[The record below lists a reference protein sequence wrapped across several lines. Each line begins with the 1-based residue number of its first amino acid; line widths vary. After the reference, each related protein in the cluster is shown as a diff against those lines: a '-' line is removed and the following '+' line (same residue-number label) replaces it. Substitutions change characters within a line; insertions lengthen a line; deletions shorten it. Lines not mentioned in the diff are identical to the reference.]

1 MIYRWLIGEITR
13 WIEVFIIDSHHQYGP
28 CSIACSIA
36 CSMFQSNEFIL
47 EDGSSYMLISSDI
60 SGWWCIVV
68 YLPLWKIMEWTSVGI
83 IPLWNS
89 QYMGKNVPNHQADLL
104 YHWYNTK
111 MGSAPVRSFPDFGVN
126 ELIRAVLAPTCADQF
141 CLTTQGWP
149 VPVPALP
156 FLVKLLAALRW
167 SRPFWSLTLE
177 HLHYITAERTCLGAP
192 KNMFK
197 QWWQKISI

>member
-13 WIEVFIIDSHHQYGP
+13 WIDVFIIDSHHQYGP
-28 CSIACSIA
+28 CSIA

-47 EDGSSYMLISSDI
+47 EDGSSYVLISSVISLVGGVLWCTYPSEKSWSERQLGLFHLIPNIWEKMFQTTKQIYYIIDI
-60 SGWWCIVV
+60 
-68 YLPLWKIMEWTSVGI
+68 T
-83 IPLWNS
+83 
-89 QYMGKNVPNHQADLL
+89 
-104 YHWYNTK
+104 WYNTK

-177 HLHYITAERTCLGAP
+177 HLHYIMAERTCLGAP

>member
-1 MIYRWLIGEITR
+1 MIDRWNHQVNRCFYHRFTSSIWTMFHSLFHSLFHVPKQWVHPRG
-13 WIEVFIIDSHHQYGP
+13 WKQLHADII
-28 CSIACSIA
+28 C
-36 CSMFQSNEFIL
+36 
-47 EDGSSYMLISSDI
+47 DI

-83 IPLWNS
+83 IPSYS
-89 QYMGKNVPNHQADLL
+89 QYMEKMFQTTKQIYYIIDIT
-104 YHWYNTK
+104 WYNTK

-177 HLHYITAERTCLGAP
+177 HLHYIMAERTCLGAP